1 MFMKTGRKN
10 LVRVLFSPVRKPRFE
25 IMSILLSTIFPLAL
39 SGSVLPAATAQPL
52 LPAQA
57 QPAKAHAA
65 KPVPVKVTP
74 PATKPAIA
82 VAPPAPAASAPQTSA
97 GQAPQGAQL
106 IQIQQPSPS
115 PAPQATAPA
124 ATDRAAIID
133 RVSKAL
139 SEVKTAQGKF
149 TQVEAGGTS
158 SGAFYIS
165 RPGKIRFEYTA
176 PEPMFI
182 ISDGVSVSIEEP
194 KRESYDAVPLS
205 STQFHL
211 FLRSNVDLKRDGSVT
226 DVTTS
231 NGSHFV
237 TLVDKTGEADGKMI
251 LEFRASDFELLGW
264 RAINGTGGETRVK
277 LTDVKKNV
285 SIKPS
290 LFVVQAPADR
300 GDDRR

>member
-25 IMSILLSTIFPLAL
+25 TMSILLSTIFPLAL
-39 SGSVLPAATAQPL
+39 SGAVLPTATAQPSP
-52 LPAQA
+52 LPVLA
-57 QPAKAHAA
+57 QPAKAHSA

-74 PATKPAIA
+74 SAVKPAI
-82 VAPPAPAASAPQTSA
+82 VIAPPAAAASTP
-97 GQAPQGAQL
+97 QAPQGAQL
-106 IQIQQPSPS
+106 IQIQQPGPS
-115 PAPQATAPA
+115 PAPQADAPA

-133 RVSKAL
+133 RVSRAL
-139 SEVKTAQGKF
+139 TEVKTAQGKF
-149 TQVEAGGTS
+149 TQVEQGGTS

-165 RPGKIRFEYTA
+165 RPGKIRFEYDK

-182 ISDGVSVSIEEP
+182 VSDGVSVSIEEP

-226 DVTTS
+226 DVSTS

-264 RAINGTGGETRVK
+264 RAINGASDETRVK

-285 SIKPS
+285 SIKPA

-300 GDDRR
+300 GDNRR

>member
-25 IMSILLSTIFPLAL
+25 TMSILLSTLFPLAL

-52 LPAQA
+52 PALA
-57 QPAKAHAA
+57 QPAKAHPA
-65 KPVPVKVTP
+65 KPIPVKVTP
-74 PATKPAIA
+74 TAKPAI
-82 VAPPAPAASAPQTSA
+82 VTAPHALASAPQTLA
-97 GQAPQGAQL
+97 GQPPQGAQL
-106 IQIQQPSPS
+106 IQIQQPGPS

-149 TQVEAGGTS
+149 TQVEAKGGTS

-226 DVTTS
+226 DVTPS
-231 NGSHFV
+231 NGSYFV

-264 RAINGTGGETRVK
+264 RAITSTNGETRVK

-285 SIKPS
+285 ALKPS
-290 LFVVQAPADR
+290 LFVVKDPADR

>member
-1 MFMKTGRKN
+1 
-10 LVRVLFSPVRKPRFE
+10 
-25 IMSILLSTIFPLAL
+25 MSILLSTIFPLAL
-39 SGSVLPAATAQPL
+39 SGAVLPTATAQPSP
-52 LPAQA
+52 LPVLA
-57 QPAKAHAA
+57 QPAKAHPA
-65 KPVPVKVTP
+65 KPIPVKITP
-74 PATKPAIA
+74 PAVKPAIV
-82 VAPPAPAASAPQTSA
+82 VAPPAAAAASTP
-97 GQAPQGAQL
+97 QAPAQL
-106 IQIQQPSPS
+106 IQIQQPGPS
-115 PAPQATAPA
+115 PAPQAAAPA

-149 TQVEAGGTS
+149 TQVEAKGGTS

-176 PEPMFI
+176 PEAMFI

-264 RAINGTGGETRVK
+264 RAITSTNGETRVK

-285 SIKPS
+285 AIKPS
-290 LFVVQAPADR
+290 LFVVKDPADR